1 MFVIPSGFTQLERL
15 GDGSFG
21 RVELLQREDDGV
33 LFAVKVF
40 ETPAAITTAEK
51 EIDLMNL
58 VSSPFIV
65 KLYDVYRTPESVGIL
80 MDPCLGGSLRLKIAS
95 KSPSNP
101 FTFNEIIEITTQ
113 LLLALKEIHKN
124 GYAHRDLSPSNI
136 LFCKEKSNRIQ
147 LIDFGVS
154 EYVGK
159 GEARGTAGTPN
170 YMSLEMKK
178 GLPHNQMT
186 DMYSLGLIIF
196 EMCELRLPR
205 PGETTSESQPSLDA
219 LIENLLSE
227 DPSSRPNVEDCLSF
241 PDVVDILDRF
251 NGAKRIQLT
260 AYDWRPSSDH
270 DDDDSPENNNDQDF
284 NLDFEDL
291 PPIESS
297 APVTPGRLLDN
308 GVRKHWRDPDFE
320 KIQDAERVAIEEKE
334 RVEHILQERKEAK
347 IAYQQ
352 KQRANSKLS
361 KMKWNEQKGDLA
373 KHGAEYNKRLEQV
386 KKQPR
391 QSRLLLNSAQAQ
403 AVRSSHDE
411 FKPSADEIEKV
422 TYGLEKILGYDK
434 TVQCIKAL
442 DDNPLLSP
450 GELGVTP
457 RIFDILSKLMRLK
470 KELFCL

>member
-1 MFVIPSGFTQLERL
+1 MFVLPTGFTQLERL

-33 LFAVKVF
+33 LFAMKIF
-40 ETPAAITTAEK
+40 ETPTAIATAEK

-65 KLYDVYRTPESVGIL
+65 KLYDVYRTPESCGIL

-95 KSPSNP
+95 KTPDNP

-113 LLLALKEIHKN
+113 ILLALKEIHKR

-154 EYVGK
+154 ESISSGSAK
-159 GEARGTAGTPN
+159 GSVGTPN
-170 YMSLEMKK
+170 YMSPEMKK

-196 EMCELRLPR
+196 EMCELRLPK

-227 DPSSRPNVEDCLSF
+227 DPLSRPNVEDCLSF
-241 PDVVDILDRF
+241 PDICDILDRF
-251 NGAKRIQLT
+251 TSVKRIQLT

-270 DDDDSPENNNDQDF
+270 NDEDNDEENFD
-284 NLDFEDL
+284 LDFEDL
-291 PPIESS
+291 PPIETS
-297 APVTPGRLLDN
+297 APITPGRLLDN
-308 GVRKHWRDPDFE
+308 GARKHWRDPDFAS
-320 KIQDAERVAIEEKE
+320 IQEAERVAIEEKE
-334 RVEHILQERKEAK
+334 RVEQILQERKEAK

-352 KQRANSKLS
+352 KQRANSKLAH
-361 KMKWNEQKGDLA
+361 KKWNEQKGDLA

-391 QSRLLLNSAQAQ
+391 QKRLLLNQANS
-403 AVRSSHDE
+403 VSSSKDE
-411 FKPSADEIEKV
+411 LRPSADEIEKV
-422 TYGLEKILGYDK
+422 THGLEKILGLEK

-442 DDNPLLSP
+442 DNNPLLSP

-457 RIFDILSKLMRLK
+457 RIFDILSKLLRLK
-470 KELFCL
+470 KELFGL